1 MKNHHP
7 KKERT
12 FQVLDDPGHAWV
24 KVHKAF
30 LRQIIG
36 KDWRK
41 VFTPFSY
48 ERNDYV
54 YLEEDDDVPRFKN
67 WCAANGIK
75 VVLRPP
81 TSKCIRSS
89 RIRTYSRLQPIGD

>member
-1 MKNHHP
+1 MKN
-7 KKERT
+7 RT
-12 FQVLDDPGHAWV
+12 FQIYSDPGHAWI
-24 KVHKAF
+24 KVPKEF

-48 ERNDYV
+48 ERNNHV
-54 YLEEDDDVPRFKN
+54 YLEEDEDANRFIN
-67 WCAANGIK
+67 WCNANSIQPVLKESTSRGI
-75 VVLRPP
+75 RW
-81 TSKCIRSS
+81 S